1 MNDLG
6 SSSKEERRRSHQQR
20 AQVWGGL
27 LGAAAGAGMGGIAAG
42 PPGFIVGL
50 CAGSAMGAAS
60 AWAASR
66 GASDAADRD
75 SQLDIDIGVHG
86 ADLGAPNLKHPPVQ
100 IGAFSREASGAG
112 SASADEVQADGP
124 IQPPPT

>member
-1 MNDLG
+1 MENLETN
-6 SSSKEERRRSHQQR
+6 SKEERRRTQQQH
-20 AQVWGGL
+20 AKVWGGL

-42 PPGFIVGL
+42 PPGFIAGL
-50 CAGSAMGAAS
+50 CAGSAMGAAT
-60 AWAASR
+60 AWAAFG

-86 ADLGAPNLKHPPVQ
+86 PDLGAPNLKHPPVE

-112 SASADEVQADGP
+112 SVNEDEVQADGP
-124 IQPPPT
+124 IQPPPA